1 MRTARSRGSWSAL
14 LLVSDDSVSATD
26 LAKAT
31 GAAPGDVASALAELS
46 AEYAD
51 ANRGFQLREVAG
63 GWRLFTHP
71 AFHDQ
76 VADYV
81 LSWDQRRL
89 SQAALETLAV
99 IAYHQPVSREGV
111 RAIRGV
117 NSDGVIASL
126 REKGL
131 VREVGHD
138 AEHGQ
143 AVLFGTTRAFLER
156 FGLRGIC
163 DLPPLEDFAPDEQS
177 KQFIRERLSGR
188 SLESTLEEWPRTIS
202 TTSVTS
208 WATMRVPRMARLLED
223 APGPEDTMDGDAD
236 DESIPYART
245 GSTPCAL
252 QRFLA
257 RAGVASRRGAE
268 RLMTAGRVRVN
279 GEVVTELGSKVDP
292 MSDVVSVDGIECHM
306 LERPC
311 YLMLY
316 KPSGYVTTMSDPQ
329 GRHTVAELVPTDRFP
344 GLFPVGRLDMD
355 TTGLLLFTTNGNVGQ
370 ELLHPSRHVEKH
382 YVALGLWHA
391 FGARP

>member
-1 MRTARSRGSWSAL
+1 MTPSRQR
-14 LLVSDDSVSATD
+14 
-26 LAKAT
+26 
-31 GAAPGDVASALAELS
+31 DVASALAELS

-156 FGLRGIC
+156 FGLRSIR

-188 SLESTLEEWPRTIS
+188 SLQSTLEEASDDIDDERDLLGDDDGTEDEES
-202 TTSVTS
+202 LSE
-208 WATMRVPRMARLLED
+208 AT
-223 APGPEDTMDGDAD
+223 GPEDPTDGDAD
-236 DESIPYART
+236 DE
-245 GSTPCAL
+245 
-252 QRFLA
+252 
-257 RAGVASRRGAE
+257 
-268 RLMTAGRVRVN
+268 
-279 GEVVTELGSKVDP
+279 
-292 MSDVVSVDGIECHM
+292 
-306 LERPC
+306 
-311 YLMLY
+311 
-316 KPSGYVTTMSDPQ
+316 
-329 GRHTVAELVPTDRFP
+329 
-344 GLFPVGRLDMD
+344 
-355 TTGLLLFTTNGNVGQ
+355 
-370 ELLHPSRHVEKH
+370 
-382 YVALGLWHA
+382 
-391 FGARP
+391 

>member
-1 MRTARSRGSWSAL
+1 MAGLERLEDGSLKGLLEAL

-156 FGLRGIC
+156 FGLRSIR

-188 SLESTLEEWPRTIS
+188 SLESTLEEASDDIDAERDLLGDGEGTEDGE
-202 TTSVTS
+202 
-208 WATMRVPRMARLLED
+208 ALED
-223 APGPEDTMDGDAD
+223 VPGPEDTADGDAD
-236 DESIPYART
+236 DE
-245 GSTPCAL
+245 
-252 QRFLA
+252 
-257 RAGVASRRGAE
+257 
-268 RLMTAGRVRVN
+268 
-279 GEVVTELGSKVDP
+279 
-292 MSDVVSVDGIECHM
+292 
-306 LERPC
+306 
-311 YLMLY
+311 
-316 KPSGYVTTMSDPQ
+316 
-329 GRHTVAELVPTDRFP
+329 
-344 GLFPVGRLDMD
+344 
-355 TTGLLLFTTNGNVGQ
+355 
-370 ELLHPSRHVEKH
+370 
-382 YVALGLWHA
+382 
-391 FGARP
+391 

>member
-1 MRTARSRGSWSAL
+1 MAGLERLEDGSLKGLLEAL

-156 FGLRGIC
+156 FGLRGIR

-188 SLESTLEEWPRTIS
+188 SLESTLEEASDDIDDERDLLGDDEGTEDGE
-202 TTSVTS
+202 
-208 WATMRVPRMARLLED
+208 ALED
-223 APGPEDTMDGDAD
+223 APGPEDTMDGDTD
-236 DESIPYART
+236 DE
-245 GSTPCAL
+245 
-252 QRFLA
+252 
-257 RAGVASRRGAE
+257 
-268 RLMTAGRVRVN
+268 
-279 GEVVTELGSKVDP
+279 
-292 MSDVVSVDGIECHM
+292 
-306 LERPC
+306 
-311 YLMLY
+311 
-316 KPSGYVTTMSDPQ
+316 
-329 GRHTVAELVPTDRFP
+329 
-344 GLFPVGRLDMD
+344 
-355 TTGLLLFTTNGNVGQ
+355 
-370 ELLHPSRHVEKH
+370 
-382 YVALGLWHA
+382 
-391 FGARP
+391 

>member
-1 MRTARSRGSWSAL
+1 MAGLERLEDGSLKGLLEAL

-156 FGLRGIC
+156 FGLRSIR

-188 SLESTLEEWPRTIS
+188 SLQSTLEEASDDIDDERDLLGDDDGTEDEES
-202 TTSVTS
+202 LSE
-208 WATMRVPRMARLLED
+208 AT
-223 APGPEDTMDGDAD
+223 GPEDPTDGDAD
-236 DESIPYART
+236 DE
-245 GSTPCAL
+245 
-252 QRFLA
+252 
-257 RAGVASRRGAE
+257 
-268 RLMTAGRVRVN
+268 
-279 GEVVTELGSKVDP
+279 
-292 MSDVVSVDGIECHM
+292 
-306 LERPC
+306 
-311 YLMLY
+311 
-316 KPSGYVTTMSDPQ
+316 
-329 GRHTVAELVPTDRFP
+329 
-344 GLFPVGRLDMD
+344 
-355 TTGLLLFTTNGNVGQ
+355 
-370 ELLHPSRHVEKH
+370 
-382 YVALGLWHA
+382 
-391 FGARP
+391 

>member
-1 MRTARSRGSWSAL
+1 MAGLERLEDGSLKGLLEAL

-51 ANRGFQLREVAG
+51 ANRGFQLREVAA

-188 SLESTLEEWPRTIS
+188 SLESTLEEASDDIDDERDLLGDDEGTEDGE
-202 TTSVTS
+202 
-208 WATMRVPRMARLLED
+208 ALED

-236 DESIPYART
+236 DE
-245 GSTPCAL
+245 
-252 QRFLA
+252 
-257 RAGVASRRGAE
+257 
-268 RLMTAGRVRVN
+268 
-279 GEVVTELGSKVDP
+279 
-292 MSDVVSVDGIECHM
+292 
-306 LERPC
+306 
-311 YLMLY
+311 
-316 KPSGYVTTMSDPQ
+316 
-329 GRHTVAELVPTDRFP
+329 
-344 GLFPVGRLDMD
+344 
-355 TTGLLLFTTNGNVGQ
+355 
-370 ELLHPSRHVEKH
+370 
-382 YVALGLWHA
+382 
-391 FGARP
+391 

>member
-1 MRTARSRGSWSAL
+1 MAGLERLEDGSLKGLLEAL

-156 FGLRGIC
+156 FGLRSIR
-163 DLPPLEDFAPDEQS
+163 DLPALEDFAPDEQS

-188 SLESTLEEWPRTIS
+188 SLESTLEEASDDIDDERDLLGDDEGTEDGE
-202 TTSVTS
+202 
-208 WATMRVPRMARLLED
+208 ALED

-236 DESIPYART
+236 DE
-245 GSTPCAL
+245 
-252 QRFLA
+252 
-257 RAGVASRRGAE
+257 
-268 RLMTAGRVRVN
+268 
-279 GEVVTELGSKVDP
+279 
-292 MSDVVSVDGIECHM
+292 
-306 LERPC
+306 
-311 YLMLY
+311 
-316 KPSGYVTTMSDPQ
+316 
-329 GRHTVAELVPTDRFP
+329 
-344 GLFPVGRLDMD
+344 
-355 TTGLLLFTTNGNVGQ
+355 
-370 ELLHPSRHVEKH
+370 
-382 YVALGLWHA
+382 
-391 FGARP
+391 

>member
-1 MRTARSRGSWSAL
+1 MAGLERLEDGSLKGLLEAL

-188 SLESTLEEWPRTIS
+188 SLESTLEEASDDIDDERDLLGDDEGTEDGE
-202 TTSVTS
+202 
-208 WATMRVPRMARLLED
+208 ALED
-223 APGPEDTMDGDAD
+223 APGPEDTMAGDAD
-236 DESIPYART
+236 DE
-245 GSTPCAL
+245 
-252 QRFLA
+252 
-257 RAGVASRRGAE
+257 
-268 RLMTAGRVRVN
+268 
-279 GEVVTELGSKVDP
+279 
-292 MSDVVSVDGIECHM
+292 
-306 LERPC
+306 
-311 YLMLY
+311 
-316 KPSGYVTTMSDPQ
+316 
-329 GRHTVAELVPTDRFP
+329 
-344 GLFPVGRLDMD
+344 
-355 TTGLLLFTTNGNVGQ
+355 
-370 ELLHPSRHVEKH
+370 
-382 YVALGLWHA
+382 
-391 FGARP
+391 

>member
-1 MRTARSRGSWSAL
+1 MAGLERLEDGSLKGLLEAL

-177 KQFIRERLSGR
+177 KQFICERLSGR
-188 SLESTLEEWPRTIS
+188 SLESTLEE
-202 TTSVTS
+202 TSDDIDDERDLLGDDEGTEDGE
-208 WATMRVPRMARLLED
+208 ALED

-236 DESIPYART
+236 DE
-245 GSTPCAL
+245 
-252 QRFLA
+252 
-257 RAGVASRRGAE
+257 
-268 RLMTAGRVRVN
+268 
-279 GEVVTELGSKVDP
+279 
-292 MSDVVSVDGIECHM
+292 
-306 LERPC
+306 
-311 YLMLY
+311 
-316 KPSGYVTTMSDPQ
+316 
-329 GRHTVAELVPTDRFP
+329 
-344 GLFPVGRLDMD
+344 
-355 TTGLLLFTTNGNVGQ
+355 
-370 ELLHPSRHVEKH
+370 
-382 YVALGLWHA
+382 
-391 FGARP
+391 